1 VLTDSLIIVIA
12 ALRFPPVVRGAAST
26 AADDASWLRSLRR
39 QGRSCWAALSGN
51 AVDAKKQMLVL
62 RTKGMFIYVARG
74 GGVDGKGVLVGGC
87 LVDAACKL
95 MHRRICLLAAGYKL
109 WTSG

>member
-1 VLTDSLIIVIA
+1 
-12 ALRFPPVVRGAAST
+12 
-26 AADDASWLRSLRR
+26 
-39 QGRSCWAALSGN
+39 
-51 AVDAKKQMLVL
+51 MLVL

-87 LVDAACKL
+87 LVNAACKL
-95 MHRRICLLAAGYKL
+95 MHRRTCLLAAGYKL